1 MIRKFVDREDEL
13 KILEN
18 AYKRGERLII
28 VYGRRRIGKTALLR
42 KFLEGNRGIYF
53 LCSQR
58 GYEKDVERFSRTIG
72 EAFGLPL
79 RFEGFEDAFEF
90 LKSQGKLAVVID
102 EFPYLIESYKPVV
115 SVFQEIVDEILQDS
129 EITLVLCGSSVGMM
143 EREVLSYKSPLYGRA
158 DTIIKVRPFGFFD
171 MVKWFGDDFE
181 RLVRLYGVTWGV
193 PRYMEMFETGSDEEI
208 IRNFFEPTSF
218 LFNEARL
225 LLGEELRNPTTY
237 AQIIEAIALGK
248 NRLSEIAQYAMM
260 EAKDLPAYLRILS
273 NLEIVRREVPITKKT
288 AKRGIYTIEDEY
300 FRFYYRF
307 VSPHYEDIE
316 GLNPEPAIE
325 DFRKNFNTYLGTTFE
340 KVAKEFLI
348 RLNRAGMLPLRF
360 TRIGKWW
367 HKNEEIDL
375 VAFDERGKKALFVE
389 VKWKNLDQ
397 REARGILKDL
407 KRKAGLVGLGEW
419 GKHYGLVAKEI
430 HGKETLREEGW
441 LAWDLGDFREVLEK
455 QKG

>member
-13 KILEN
+13 KILED

-42 KFLEGNRGIYF
+42 KFLEEKRGIYF

-58 GYEKDVERFSRTIG
+58 GYEKDVERFSKTLG
-72 EAFGLPL
+72 KAFRLPL

-171 MVKWFGDDFE
+171 MIKWFGDDFE

-208 IRNFFEPTSF
+208 IGNFFEQTSF

-225 LLGEELRNPTTY
+225 LLGEELRNPTAY

-248 NRLSEIAQYAMM
+248 SRLSEIAQYAMM
-260 EAKDLPAYLRILS
+260 EAKDLPAYLKVLS
-273 NLEIVRREVPITKKT
+273 NLGIVRREVPITKKT

-307 VSPHYEDIE
+307 VSPHYEEID

-360 TRIGKWW
+360 TRIGRWW

-375 VAFDERGKKALFVE
+375 VALDERGKKALFVE

-397 REARGILKDL
+397 REAREILKDL

-419 GKHYGLVAKEI
+419 GKYYGLVAKEI
-430 HGKETLREEGW
+430 HDKETLREESW
-441 LAWDLGDFREVLEK
+441 LTWDLGDFRGVLSEK
-455 QKG
+455 S